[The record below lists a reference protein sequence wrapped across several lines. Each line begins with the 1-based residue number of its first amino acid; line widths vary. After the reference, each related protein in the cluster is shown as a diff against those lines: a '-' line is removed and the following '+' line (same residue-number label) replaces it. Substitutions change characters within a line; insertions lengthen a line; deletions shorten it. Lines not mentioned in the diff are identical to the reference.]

1 MDELSSCR
9 IVDQFG
15 YPMPREAIADRV
27 DKTHWSQD
35 LSWAEIASLSEHLAP
50 VKVPMGQQII
60 QENAT
65 ERFMAILLHGK
76 AVVVKRSSD
85 RSFKELAEL
94 RVGYGVG
101 EQALFDGQ
109 PRSASVLAKSDCRL
123 LVLTL
128 EHLQFMENE
137 KPELCC
143 KVLRKIATTL
153 SQRLRHTSASL
164 VDPAPTD

>member
-101 EQALFDGQ
+101 EQA
-109 PRSASVLAKSDCRL
+109 
-123 LVLTL
+123 
-128 EHLQFMENE
+128 
-137 KPELCC
+137 
-143 KVLRKIATTL
+143 
-153 SQRLRHTSASL
+153 
-164 VDPAPTD
+164 